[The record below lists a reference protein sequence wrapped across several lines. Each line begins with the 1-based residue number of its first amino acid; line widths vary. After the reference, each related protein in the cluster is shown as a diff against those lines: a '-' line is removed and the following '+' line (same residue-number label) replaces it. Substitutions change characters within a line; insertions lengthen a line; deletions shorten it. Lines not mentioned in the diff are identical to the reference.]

1 MEEPCS
7 GNEKQKGEELY
18 DKTTELQKEKMSV
31 PAGQGHTEL
40 CKRIE
45 KSLAGS
51 SKALTYP
58 QLCNPHLGPSGP
70 LSPL

>member
-1 MEEPCS
+1 MIR
-7 GNEKQKGEELY
+7 
-18 DKTTELQKEKMSV
+18 LQNSKRRKCQSQQ
-31 PAGQGHTEL
+31 AGQGHTEL
-40 CKRIE
+40 CKRIA